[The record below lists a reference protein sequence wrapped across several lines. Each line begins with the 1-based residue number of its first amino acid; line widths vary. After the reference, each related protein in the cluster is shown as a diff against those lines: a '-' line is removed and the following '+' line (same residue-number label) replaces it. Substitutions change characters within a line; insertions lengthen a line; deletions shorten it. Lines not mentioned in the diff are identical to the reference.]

1 MFSDYPNGEKIYI
14 NLVIYDE
21 LWYIMNIKKEKGMK
35 FIMNQ
40 KPMKILIVEDDA
52 NDCNNFMN
60 ALKEREEFELI
71 AMTDSDIDALK
82 YVRLKHPEGIIL
94 DIELNNSVSGNTD
107 SLGFLDNL
115 KNLKLEYQPIIIV
128 TTHINSKRTY
138 DILHRKGVDII
149 LYKDNPTY
157 SSDYVLNKLLALRE
171 TSPVSTLNTLKEE
184 LIDNEKKISD
194 QIYHELDLV
203 GVTPNL
209 KGRQY
214 IHDAI
219 LYIIQN
225 PDSDLNVI
233 QHLTNV
239 YKKAGNTISNGIQ
252 NAIIHA
258 WRVSSLEDLSMH
270 YTAKVNYETGVP
282 TPMEFIYHY
291 VDKIKKLI

>member
-1 MFSDYPNGEKIYI
+1 
-14 NLVIYDE
+14 
-21 LWYIMNIKKEKGMK
+21 MNE
-35 FIMNQ
+35 

-52 NDCNNFMN
+52 NDCNNFIN
-60 ALKEREEFELI
+60 ALKYRKEFELI

-82 YVRLKHPEGIIL
+82 YVRMKRPEGIVL

-115 KNLKLEYQPIIIV
+115 KELKLEYHPIIIV

-157 SSDYVLNKLLALRE
+157 SSDYVLNKFLALRE
-171 TSPVSTLNTLKEE
+171 ASPVSTLNILKEE
-184 LIDNEKKISD
+184 LIDNEQRISD

-203 GVTPNL
+203 GITPKL

-214 IHDAI
+214 AHDAI
-219 LYIIQN
+219 LYLIMN
-225 PDSDLNVI
+225 HDSNINVI
-233 QHLTNV
+233 QHLV
-239 YKKAGNTISNGIQ
+239 DIYKKSYNTITNGIQ
-252 NAIIHA
+252 NAIIHG
-258 WRVSSLEDLSMH
+258 WRISSLEDLDMH
-270 YTAKVNYETGVP
+270 YTAKINIETGVP
-282 TPMEFIYHY
+282 STMDFIYYY

>member
-1 MFSDYPNGEKIYI
+1 
-14 NLVIYDE
+14 
-21 LWYIMNIKKEKGMK
+21 MNE
-35 FIMNQ
+35 

-60 ALKEREEFELI
+60 ALKNREEFELI
-71 AMTDSDIDALK
+71 AITDSDIDALK

-94 DIELNNSVSGNTD
+94 DIELNNSVSGSTD
-107 SLGFLDNL
+107 SLEFLDNL
-115 KNLKLEYQPIIIV
+115 KDLRLEYQPIIIV

-157 SSDYVLNKLLALRE
+157 SSEYVLNKLLTLRE
-171 TSPVSTLNTLKEE
+171 AAPVSTLSILKEE
-184 LIDNEKKISD
+184 LVDNEKKISD
-194 QIYHELDLV
+194 QIYHELDLI

-209 KGRQY
+209 KGREY
-214 IHDAI
+214 LHDAI
-219 LYIIQN
+219 LYLIQN
-225 PDSDLNVI
+225 PDSKINVI
-233 QHLTNV
+233 QHLTNI
-239 YKKAGNTISNGIQ
+239 YKKAGNTISNGMQ

-258 WRVSSLEDLSMH
+258 WRVSSLEDLSIN

-291 VDKIKKLI
+291 VDKIKKII

>member
-1 MFSDYPNGEKIYI
+1 
-14 NLVIYDE
+14 
-21 LWYIMNIKKEKGMK
+21 
-35 FIMNQ
+35 MNQ
-40 KPMKILIVEDDA
+40 KPMKLLIVEDDA

-60 ALKEREEFELI
+60 ALKSREEFELVAI
-71 AMTDSDIDALK
+71 TDSDIDALK
-82 YVRLKHPEGIIL
+82 YVRLKHVEGIVL
-94 DIELNNSVSGNTD
+94 DIELNNSVSGSTD
-107 SLGFLDNL
+107 SLEFLDNL
-115 KNLKLEYQPIIIV
+115 NNLKLEYPPIVIV
-128 TTHINSKRTY
+128 ITHINSKRTY
-138 DILHRKGVDII
+138 DILHRKGVDLI

-157 SSDYVLNKLLALRE
+157 SSDYVLNKLLALRQE
-171 TSPVSTLNTLKEE
+171 SPVSTLTKLKEE
-184 LIDNEKKISD
+184 LVDNEKKISD

-219 LYIIQN
+219 LYLIQN

-239 YKKAGNTISNGIQ
+239 YKKAGNTITNGIQ

-258 WRVSSLEDLSMH
+258 WRVSSLEDLTIH
-270 YTAKVNYETGVP
+270 YTAKINYETGVP

-291 VDKIKKLI
+291 VDKIKKMI